1 MLGFSRFSAQEYDIE
16 INFRTSVSPML
27 FSPTEKRPLN
37 KWIIIRFVPAV
48 SVLVDDL
55 RNTTVAFAMK
65 ILTLNMRLKQT
76 RKDVSLHKIRFG
88 FEPKK
93 QRNTTRLDWVRFF
106 NPFCKL

>member
-27 FSPTEKRPLN
+27 FSTTEKRPLN

-76 RKDVSLHKIRFG
+76 RKNVSLHKIRFG